1 MIVRII
7 PCLRTLS
14 PRLKHAVV
22 LGLILLF
29 GAVLRFRHLGWARGY
44 YFQPDESVHTI
55 DYLLRLPAS
64 LNPYEVGPYTYGGLP
79 LYLYYFSAQA
89 LSRITSDPIWMDK
102 WHVTLVARTYAAT
115 ASTITIALIYTLWRR
130 LGTAHVG
137 WVSALALAVSPLSV
151 QYAHYGVVD
160 TLLTFW
166 AVLATWLSVEAW
178 MRNHPAYWAMAGL
191 ALGLAVATK
200 SSGLIWALV
209 FVVAALGYWARTHN
223 WRAILRML
231 ALGGIGIL
239 IGVPV
244 RAMNPIVQTTE
255 RITARRGSN
264 TPDTRRKMTN
274 RNTAIVATT
283 SLMNFIMSRLIVR
296 FSVSVTTEEPAR

>member
-29 GAVLRFRHLGWARGY
+29 GAVLRFRHLGWASGHH
-44 YFQPDESVHTI
+44 FQPDESVHTI

-102 WHVTLVARTYAAT
+102 WHVTLVARTYAAA
-115 ASTITIALIYTLWRR
+115 ASTITIALIYVLWCR
-130 LGTAHVG
+130 LGMARVS

-160 TLLTFW
+160 TLLTF
-166 AVLATWLSVEAW
+166 
-178 MRNHPAYWAMAGL
+178 
-191 ALGLAVATK
+191 
-200 SSGLIWALV
+200 
-209 FVVAALGYWARTHN
+209 
-223 WRAILRML
+223 
-231 ALGGIGIL
+231 
-239 IGVPV
+239 
-244 RAMNPIVQTTE
+244 
-255 RITARRGSN
+255 
-264 TPDTRRKMTN
+264 
-274 RNTAIVATT
+274 
-283 SLMNFIMSRLIVR
+283 
-296 FSVSVTTEEPAR
+296 